1 MHSGSSNLRTYC
13 MNVYCMHAEICRE
26 NRKGKKARLKKKLAK
41 TIKCEMTMYPAVT
54 KQKNMIW
61 NILSRKKVDITKQI
75 SNRPKPIKPK
85 NENKK
90 SIKKLE

>member
-1 MHSGSSNLRTYC
+1 
-13 MNVYCMHAEICRE
+13 
-26 NRKGKKARLKKKLAK
+26 
-41 TIKCEMTMYPAVT
+41 MTMYPAVT